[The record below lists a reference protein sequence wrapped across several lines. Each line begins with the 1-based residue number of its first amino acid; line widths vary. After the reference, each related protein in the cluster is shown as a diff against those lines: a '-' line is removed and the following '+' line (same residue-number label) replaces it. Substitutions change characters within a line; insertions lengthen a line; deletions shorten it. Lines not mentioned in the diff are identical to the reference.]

1 MAIRITHR
9 FAAPPQRVF
18 EAWLDPAL
26 AGRWLFATA
35 TRPMTDVAIEARV
48 GGSFRLAR
56 RSRKRDFPVARTS
69 PQSDR
74 RVRERDLPVARP
86 SPRSDRRNGKITEHR
101 GRFIEIVPHRRLVFE
116 LIATDR
122 QRAVTRVTVEIAP
135 RKSGCDLAL
144 SLEDVP
150 PEQANYSEAR
160 WMGMLY
166 GLGEAL
172 TSRAERDDSN

>member
-56 RSRKRDFPVARTS
+56 RSRKRSFPVARPS

-74 RVRERDLPVARP
+74 R
-86 SPRSDRRNGKITEHR
+86 NGKTTEHR
-101 GRFIEIVPHRRLVFE
+101 GRFIEIVPHRRLVFD
-116 LIATDR
+116 LVAPDR
-122 QRAVTRVTVEIAP
+122 PRAATRVTVEIAP

-144 SLEDVP
+144 SLDDVP
-150 PEQANYSEAR
+150 PEETNYSEAR

-166 GLGEAL
+166 GLGETL
-172 TSRAERDDSN
+172 TSRVGRDDSN